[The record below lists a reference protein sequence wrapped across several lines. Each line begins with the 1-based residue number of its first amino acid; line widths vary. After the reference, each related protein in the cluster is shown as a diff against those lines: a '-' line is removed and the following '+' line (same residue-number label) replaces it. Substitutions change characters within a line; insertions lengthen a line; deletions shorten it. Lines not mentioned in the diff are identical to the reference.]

1 MASSK
6 ARQPYQSDRLL
17 RVQVYRMVISDRRAT
32 SPSTQLKLD
41 LALLPEHGETKKVD
55 SKSFLTGMHPENLY
69 SVDFVGK
76 LTATKEVWV
85 IIG

>member
-1 MASSK
+1 
-6 ARQPYQSDRLL
+6 
-17 RVQVYRMVISDRRAT
+17 MVISDRRAT
-32 SPSTQLKLD
+32 SPSTPLKLD
-41 LALLPEHGETKKVD
+41 LALLPERGETKKVD
-55 SKSFLTGMHPENLY
+55 SKSFLTDMHPENLY